1 MSALIKILFSVLTK
15 IAFAACGEVVIK
27 MCIFKMLHYAAEH
40 SKTHF
45 DDKLLTQIENA
56 YEDREKANA

>member
-1 MSALIKILFSVLTK
+1 MSVLIKILFSVLTK

-27 MCIFKMLHYAAEH
+27 MCIFKLLHYAAEH

-45 DDKLLTQIENA
+45 DDDLLKQIEDS
-56 YEDREKANA
+56 YEKREKENG